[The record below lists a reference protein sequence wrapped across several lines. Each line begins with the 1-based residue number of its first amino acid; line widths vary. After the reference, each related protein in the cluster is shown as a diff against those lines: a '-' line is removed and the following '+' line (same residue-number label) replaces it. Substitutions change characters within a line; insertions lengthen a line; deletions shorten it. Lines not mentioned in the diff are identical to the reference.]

1 MNLTEPDVEFF
12 MNLNLKVWFVS
23 WKVRRLVKAL
33 DITVVPRERE
43 SKACA
48 KVANS
53 VLDLEAFYLF

>member
-12 MNLNLKVWFVS
+12 MNLDHKVWFVS
-23 WKVRRLVKAL
+23 WKVRRLIKDL

-43 SKACA
+43 NKACA